1 MKLIME
7 NFNKFL
13 AEEEGETSD
22 SPQPGELDFIP
33 KMEMVYTTKD
43 GKTLLVI
50 AGGREGEVVFEDNPI
65 MAGQEAI
72 NAIESKEEMV
82 SFLTDIKNRE
92 LDNILNIPEGDTE
105 AFYGAVEELLASGL
119 LDSDDEDEA

>member
-13 AEEEGETSD
+13 LAEEEGETV
-22 SPQPGELDFIP
+22 SPQSGELDIRLGSE
-33 KMEMVYTTKD
+33 MEYTTKD

-50 AGGREGEVVFEDNPI
+50 AGVPDGEVVFEDKPI

-72 NAIESKEEMV
+72 DALESKEEMV
-82 SFLTDIKNRE
+82 SFLTDIKNKK
-92 LDNILNIPEGDTE
+92 LDNFLKIPENDTE
-105 AFYGAVEELLASGL
+105 AFYGAVEELLDSGL
-119 LDSDDEDEA
+119 LDSDDEA